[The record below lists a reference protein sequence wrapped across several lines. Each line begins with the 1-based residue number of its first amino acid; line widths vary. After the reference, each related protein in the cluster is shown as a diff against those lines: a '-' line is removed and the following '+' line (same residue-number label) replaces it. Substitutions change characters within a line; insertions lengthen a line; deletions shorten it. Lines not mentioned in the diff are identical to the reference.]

1 MSEPCINENDE
12 TVSLKVQ
19 EARRLYTN
27 QNYSECA
34 DILNDC
40 LSDAVSERGRPYVAE
55 LHLML
60 AKCYRGLDNLKDA
73 IVSCNSALEQRP
85 GWKDPYLVRSSC
97 FQVHLRL

>member
-1 MSEPCINENDE
+1 MSESSINENDE

-27 QNYSECA
+27 QNYTECA

>member
-1 MSEPCINENDE
+1 MSESSINENDE

-19 EARRLYTN
+19 EARQLYTN
-27 QNYSECA
+27 QHYTECA
-34 DILNDC
+34 DVLNDC